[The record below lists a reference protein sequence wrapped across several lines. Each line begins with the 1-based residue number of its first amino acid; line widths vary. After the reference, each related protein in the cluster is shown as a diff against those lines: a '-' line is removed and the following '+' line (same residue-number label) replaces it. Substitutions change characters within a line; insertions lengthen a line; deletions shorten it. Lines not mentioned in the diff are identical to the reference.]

1 MLIKVHYNMFS
12 RFMVEFDINFM
23 VEFDINFM
31 VEFDIDQRWWAVGTV
46 PVFGRR
52 NLMLLRYIIGGQS
65 ITDSL
70 ITYWSLVSP
79 NCILSYF
86 GFSGE
91 LKVLS
96 KYVPIL
102 MWNWNFKA
110 STTWTVIS
118 KVDYIVTFLHKI
130 ILTAYVSVNK

>member
-1 MLIKVHYNMFS
+1 MLKMLIKVQYNMFS
-12 RFMVEFDINFM
+12 RFNVEFDINFM
-23 VEFDINFM
+23 VEFDIN
-31 VEFDIDQRWWAVGTV
+31 QWWRAVGTV

-52 NLMLLRYIIGGQS
+52 NLMLLRYIIGDQS
-65 ITDSL
+65 MTDSV

-102 MWNWNFKA
+102 MWNWYFKA
-110 STTWTVIS
+110 STTSTVIN
-118 KVDYIVTFLHKI
+118 KVDYIVTFLPKI